1 MVTAQPGPFLHP
13 FAKPAATDF
22 LCVVRGEGALVWD
35 DAGREYVDAMAGLW
49 YCNVGHGRAEIAEA
63 VAAQMRELAGF
74 HAFERYTNPPAEAL
88 TSRVADVA
96 PMAGSRVFL
105 TSSGSEAVD
114 AALKLARFAHAVAGR
129 PERTLVLSRIPSYHG
144 VTYGGTAA
152 TGLAANREGWGPLPD
167 GFLRVP
173 HDDLA
178 AAEAVFGE
186 HGDRIACV
194 LAEPVIGAPGV
205 IPPVAGYLEG
215 LRALCDAHG
224 AWLVLDEVITG
235 FGRLGHWWGADR
247 YGVRPD
253 LQTFAKGVTGGY
265 VPLGGVV
272 VAPPVLEALATDPSA
287 VLLTGHTYSGHPAA
301 CAAGIAVLDLLLA
314 EGLLARAPHIG
325 ARLSAGLR
333 ALVDEGLLAGA
344 RGDGAMWAAVLPPDR
359 DASTVRDGLLA
370 EGVMVRPIGAD
381 VLALSP
387 PLVITDA
394 QVDRCVE
401 ALGAVLRRAPSS
413 PVPAPRVVPA

>member
-1 MVTAQPGPFLHP
+1 MAAQPGPFLHP

-35 DAGREYVDAMAGLW
+35 DAGREYIDAMAGLW

-63 VAAQMRELAGF
+63 VASQMRQLAGF
-74 HAFERYTNPPAEAL
+74 HAFERYTNPVAEAL
-88 TSRVADVA
+88 TARVAGLA
-96 PMAGSRVFL
+96 PTPGSRVFL

-114 AALKLARFAHAVAGR
+114 SALKLARFAHALAGR

-152 TGLAANREGWGPLPD
+152 TGLAANREGWGPLPE

-178 AAEAVFGE
+178 AAQAVFAE

-205 IPPVAGYLEG
+205 IPPVEGYLQG
-215 LRALCDAHG
+215 LRELCDAHG

-253 LQTFAKGVTGGY
+253 LQTFAKGITGGY
-265 VPLGGVV
+265 IPLGGVL
-272 VAPPVLEALATDPSA
+272 VAPPVLVAMATDPAA
-287 VLLTGHTYSGHPAA
+287 VLRTGHTYSGHPAA
-301 CAAGIAVLDLLLA
+301 CAAGMAVLDLLVA
-314 EGLLARAPHIG
+314 EDLLARAPRIG
-325 ARLSAGLR
+325 ERLSSGLR
-333 ALVDEGLLAGA
+333 GLVDEGLLAGI
-344 RGDGAMWAAVLPPDR
+344 RGDGAMWGALLGEDS
-359 DASTVRDGLLA
+359 DASTVRDGLLE

-381 VLALSP
+381 VLAFSP
-387 PLVITDA
+387 PLVITAA
-394 QVDRCVE
+394 QVDRCIE
-401 ALGAVLRRAPSS
+401 ALGAVLRRAPVP
-413 PVPAPRVVPA
+413 PVPAPRAVPA